1 MEPDPTVLASLR
13 KAVEAMPD
21 DVPLRVHLATLLLQA
36 GQRDEAIR
44 HVGAVLQRD
53 PGNTEALAL
62 LQRPA
67 APAPSP
73 SPSAPQ
79 VPPAPQAPPAG
90 PDSATA
96 GPVPPNSPVPPNGP
110 PPAGPPA
117 PEAGLAG
124 PRRQDRSPDFDWSQA
139 ESELSDVLPP
149 MFVGSEETSADSASA
164 PAEAFDA
171 EHTTLKLAD
180 VAGMNQVKQRDRK
193 SVV

>member
-73 SPSAPQ
+73 
-79 VPPAPQAPPAG
+79 PAG
-90 PDSATA
+90 P
-96 GPVPPNSPVPPNGP
+96 G
-110 PPAGPPA
+110 
-117 PEAGLAG
+117 
-124 PRRQDRSPDFDWSQA
+124 
-139 ESELSDVLPP
+139 
-149 MFVGSEETSADSASA
+149 
-164 PAEAFDA
+164 
-171 EHTTLKLAD
+171 
-180 VAGMNQVKQRDRK
+180 
-193 SVV
+193 

>member
-73 SPSAPQ
+73 SAPQ
-79 VPPAPQAPPAG
+79 VRARR
-90 PDSATA
+90 
-96 GPVPPNSPVPPNGP
+96 
-110 PPAGPPA
+110 
-117 PEAGLAG
+117 
-124 PRRQDRSPDFDWSQA
+124 PRRSHRRRRSHRPQT
-139 ESELSDVLPP
+139 
-149 MFVGSEETSADSASA
+149 G
-164 PAEAFDA
+164 
-171 EHTTLKLAD
+171 
-180 VAGMNQVKQRDRK
+180 QRDRPARCHLQQPGATQRAAATRGPTDAGGGPGRAPPPGPFARL
-193 SVV
+193 